1 MVRPSQL
8 IVLAALSWFA
18 FHSIAQTPQRVQF
31 EVATIRLNKV
41 CVNGAGLEH
50 LSLGRF
56 GVECVSL
63 RDYIRGAYG
72 SYGFGRNPNVRP
84 PKVLGG
90 PDWVDT
96 DRYDIVAKAP
106 AETGLD
112 KMYGPMMRAL
122 LEDRFGLK
130 IHSEIRELP
139 VYELTAARGGAK
151 LTPSKPGSCVAV
163 DPKSVLKAPPGP
175 HYCGRFEIKRGAVWI
190 ADAKGMTVGEFAARV
205 FRDTLDRPVVDRTSI
220 AGLFDI
226 HLEFSDLENS
236 AGLTGDADNA
246 ASSVFTAVQEQ
257 LGLKLSPDKGPVEV
271 LVIDHVEKPSPN

>member
-1 MVRPSQL
+1 MVRPQL

-18 FHSIAQTPQRVQF
+18 VHSIAQTPQLVEF
-31 EVATIRLNKV
+31 EVATIRLNEA
-41 CVNGAGLEH
+41 CANGGGLEH
-50 LSLGRF
+50 LSPGRF

-106 AETGLD
+106 GETGLD
-112 KMYGPMMRAL
+112 EMYGPMLRAL

-139 VYELTAARGGAK
+139 VYALTAAGGGAK
-151 LTPSKPGSCVAV
+151 LTPSKPGSCVV
-163 DPKSVLKAPPGP
+163 IDMKSVLKAPPGP
-175 HYCGRFEIKRGAVWI
+175 NYCGRFEMTRGAVRGRLRI
-190 ADAKGMTVGEFAARV
+190 A
-205 FRDTLDRPVVDRTSI
+205 
-220 AGLFDI
+220 
-226 HLEFSDLENS
+226 
-236 AGLTGDADNA
+236 NA
-246 ASSVFTAVQEQ
+246 
-257 LGLKLSPDKGPVEV
+257 
-271 LVIDHVEKPSPN
+271 

>member
-1 MVRPSQL
+1 MVRPSLL
-8 IVLAALSWFA
+8 IVLAALSLFA
-18 FHSIAQTPQRVQF
+18 IAHTPQRGQF
-31 EVATIRLNKV
+31 EVATIRLNTA

-50 LSLGRF
+50 LSVGRF

-84 PKVLGG
+84 PRVLGG

-112 KMYGPMMRAL
+112 EMYGPMMRAL

-139 VYELTAARGGAK
+139 VYALTAVRGGAK
-151 LTPSKPGSCVAV
+151 LTPSKPGSCVAIDV
-163 DPKSVLKAPPGP
+163 KSVLQAPPGP
-175 HYCGRFEIKRGAVWI
+175 NYCGRFEMKRGAVWI
-190 ADAKGMTVGEFAARV
+190 ADAKGMTVSEFAARV
-205 FRDTLDRPVVDRTSI
+205 FRDAVERPVIDRTSI

-226 HLEFSDLENS
+226 HLEFSGLENS
-236 AGLTGDADNA
+236 TSLSGDADNSA
-246 ASSVFTAVQEQ
+246 PSVFTAVQEQ

-271 LVIDHVEKPSPN
+271 FVIDHVEKPSAN